1 MKQRSCPLHNAPK
14 DSGSLVLS
22 TCMSPVDE
30 LAPLRIGKSFM
41 ARCGA
46 PLRGD
51 LLTSAKRNLHFSS
64 PPPPALGSFFRGAVC
79 LVIADWPTRQSLRL
93 LRLGSLPES
102 AASNTQ
108 GTPPKST
115 SRVTSTS
122 NGRRVGRGRGTDWRD
137 DSGRAQDGAGRG
149 GRAGNALFRAV
160 QRRPVGARTSI
171 RREGGTL
178 VRQTDRQ
185 TNTASAVT
193 VVNGA
198 RAVCVLVFVARFG
211 CACLC
216 RSAAE
221 DACSGALL
229 LLLVWVHVPS
239 IVCSKGWLALGA

>member
-1 MKQRSCPLHNAPK
+1 MGQGCYGNPLLCFTHKLTFFPQAVPRRGPKVLAHGNVNSRMKQRSCPLHNAPK
-14 DSGSLVLS
+14 DSGCLVLS

-51 LLTSAKRNLHFSS
+51 LLTSAKRNLHVSS
-64 PPPPALGSFFRGAVC
+64 PPAPALGSFFRGVVC

-122 NGRRVGRGRGTDWRD
+122 NGRRVGRDRGTDWRD
-137 DSGRAQDGAGRG
+137 GSGRARDGAGRG

-185 TNTASAVT
+185 TDQH
-193 VVNGA
+193 
-198 RAVCVLVFVARFG
+198 RL
-211 CACLC
+211 
-216 RSAAE
+216 RSNR
-221 DACSGALL
+221 
-229 LLLVWVHVPS
+229 
-239 IVCSKGWLALGA
+239 